1 VDVDTWRSALRVGAV
16 VTERVLRSLLRLGV
30 ATERLLWSMLRLG
43 VATERLLRSLL
54 EGRLTDVVE

>member
-1 VDVDTWRSALRVGAV
+1 
-16 VTERVLRSLLRLGV
+16 VLRSLLRLGV

-43 VATERLLRSLL
+43 VATERLLWSLL

>member
-1 VDVDTWRSALRVGAV
+1 M
-16 VTERVLRSLLRLGV
+16 LRLGV